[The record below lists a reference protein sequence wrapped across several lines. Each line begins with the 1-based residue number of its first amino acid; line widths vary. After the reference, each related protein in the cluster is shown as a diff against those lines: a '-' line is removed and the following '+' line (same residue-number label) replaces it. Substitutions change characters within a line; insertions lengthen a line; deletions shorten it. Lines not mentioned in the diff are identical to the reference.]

1 MADFNFSETLDKKHL
16 IMMYEDDAE
25 RASVIFQIFVDGI
38 QKEIELLQK
47 LEKEG
52 SDMEFIRK
60 IHKIAPNFAM
70 VGLTSETEAL
80 AEMESDGKAEGVTPS
95 LRKRFSTFI
104 AELPPK
110 LALVQNELARIK
122 NHLEA

>member
-1 MADFNFSETLDKKHL
+1 MANFSFSEALNNEHL
-16 IMMYEDDAE
+16 RMMYEDDAE

-38 QKEIELLQK
+38 QREIELLEK

-70 VGLTSETEAL
+70 VGLTSETEVL
-80 AEMESDGKAEGVTPS
+80 AEIESDGKAEGVTPS
-95 LRKRFSTFI
+95 LRERFSAFI

-110 LALVQNELARIK
+110 LAIVQNELARIN
-122 NHLEA
+122 NHLKA